1 MADNQT
7 HFGFDF
13 YVFDE
18 GGEVG
23 AGAQNEQGQDS
34 EHAADDGHGTGR
46 LDVRAQDEQRFVGFT
61 LLLSG
66 TLNHTLHPQAL
77 FLNLC
82 VEGKMKYTFLSI
94 EFNQRPL
101 KNVLSTVEHEIKY
114 L

>member
-1 MADNQT
+1 MSGPADGDDQQQARDDQPNGGHQT

-13 YVFDE
+13 FVFDE

-46 LDVRAQDEQRFVGFT
+46 LEVRAQDEQRVVGFT

-82 VEGKMKYTFLSI
+82 GKGNIWNIPSY
-94 EFNQRPL
+94 P
-101 KNVLSTVEHEIKY
+101 
-114 L
+114 